1 MQKPDSLIFD
11 MDGTLWDAVDTYT
24 SSWNLTF
31 EKLAINRVINR
42 AELLGLIGM
51 EGKKLT
57 KALMP
62 DFDDEI
68 AQGIYMDVN
77 ETRRQ
82 ILPQNGGNMY
92 DGVTEGIKLLASK
105 YKIFILSNCAVG
117 IIPLFIAWAGIGDD
131 VTDYMAYG
139 ENNMPKNY
147 NMRLLIKKHGLQSPV
162 YVGDTQG
169 DAEQTRLAGI
179 PFIFVSYGFGKTED
193 YEHKFNDFPSLTS
206 YYMSL

>member
-82 ILPQNGGNMY
+82 ILPQNGGSMY

-147 NMRLLIKKHGLQSPV
+147 NMRLLIEKHGLQSPV

-206 YYMSL
+206 YYMGL

>member
-24 SSWNLTF
+24 NSWNLTF
-31 EKLAINRVINR
+31 EKLDINRIINR
-42 AELLGLIGM
+42 TELLGLIGM

-57 KALMP
+57 RALLP
-62 DFDDEI
+62 ELDDDI

-82 ILPQNGGNMY
+82 ILPQSGGNMY
-92 DGVTEGIKLLASK
+92 EGVIEGIKLLATK
-105 YKIFILSNCAVG
+105 YKIFVLSNCAVG
-117 IIPLFIAWAGIGDD
+117 IIPLFISWANIDD
-131 VTDYMAYG
+131 YVTDYIAYG
-139 ENNMPKNY
+139 ENSMPKHY
-147 NMRLLIKKHGLQSPV
+147 NMHLLIDKHGLKAPV

-169 DAEQTRLAGI
+169 DAEQTRIAGI

-206 YYMSL
+206 YYMGL

>member
-77 ETRRQ
+77 EIRRQ

-139 ENNMPKNY
+139 ENNMPKHC
-147 NMRLLIKKHGLQSPV
+147 NMRLLIEKHGLQSPV

-179 PFIFVSYGFGKTED
+179 PFIFVSYGFGKTDD